1 MTAPSLKGIVVATV
15 VPFQHDGKVDW
26 AGYDRALEFC
36 TRPDSVRAVFVNGHA
51 GEGATL
57 TAEERVEILRRTRR
71 LLGDEVP
78 LLTGLI
84 GFSTV
89 EVVRQAKEAEEN
101 GADVAV
107 VFPLPQFQ
115 GGASSDPR
123 YVVDLVDTLLAS
135 TSLPLSIFQQAV
147 SSGSGFTTQV
157 LKELV
162 ARERVIA
169 VKEGSGDIGLY
180 EDNLRELKRIN
191 PNVSI
196 LASNY
201 HWLFAQVATGGDG
214 ILSGM
219 ASLVPHM
226 LSDLWEASQTDD
238 LVAMRHINDR
248 LYPVVRSIYGAPP
261 LIDMHTRIKVGLAHL
276 GVIEDSRPRQP
287 LLPVSRER
295 AQSIAEAVDA
305 IGLKESEFR

>member
-1 MTAPSLKGIVVATV
+1 MTSLALKDIVVATV
-15 VPFQHDGKVDW
+15 VPFRHDGNIDW

-36 TRPDSVRAVFVNGHA
+36 TRPASVRAVFVNGHA

-57 TAEERVEILRRTRR
+57 TAEERVEVIRRTRR
-71 LLGDEVP
+71 FLGDDVP

-84 GFSTV
+84 GFSTT
-89 EVVRQAKEAEEN
+89 EMVVQAKEAEAN

-107 VFPLPQFQ
+107 MFPLPQFQ

-123 YVVDLVDTLLAS
+123 YVVDLVDTLLAE

-147 SSGSGFTTQV
+147 SSGNGFTTPV

-162 ARERVIA
+162 KRERVIA

-180 EDNLRELKRIN
+180 EDNLRELKQIN

-226 LSDLWEASQTDD
+226 LSDLWEASQAND
-238 LVAMRHINDR
+238 LVAMRRINDR

-276 GVIEDSRPRQP
+276 GVIDNANPRKP
-287 LLPVSRER
+287 LLAVSRER
-295 AQSIAEAVDA
+295 TQSITNVVDA
-305 IGLKESEFR
+305 MGLKESEFR